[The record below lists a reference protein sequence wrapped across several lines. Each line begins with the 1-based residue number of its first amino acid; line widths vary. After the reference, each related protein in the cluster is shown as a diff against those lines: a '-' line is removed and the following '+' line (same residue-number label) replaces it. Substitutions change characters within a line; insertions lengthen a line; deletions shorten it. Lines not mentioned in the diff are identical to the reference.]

1 MEIAGERVDDLKLVL
16 AAPDDAPLVPSD
28 ILDLAGWMSVYYAVP
43 LGSCLRAI
51 IPSALWGE
59 SRLVATLVHPSA
71 APGGTS
77 QDVVSALKRAGGEL
91 LATALARQLQRPVW
105 DALQRL
111 VRAGAVRVETR
122 PADTGPAPGSREVL
136 VLLDALPSLTE
147 RDRVF
152 GRAWKQRAAFE
163 TVDSLGGEAT
173 VSTLRTTHGYSR
185 SVLNALAERGVAK
198 FETRKRLRDP
208 FSSVAGTPPHE
219 PSQEQTSAIGAIKT
233 TSTSSVVTLFGVT
246 GSGKTLVYLEAIREQ
261 VESGRGAIILV
272 PEISLTPQTIAR
284 VRGVFGDRVAVL
296 HSALSDGERA
306 DAWRALAAGTKT
318 VAVGARSAVFA
329 PVRELAAI
337 IIDEEHDSSYK
348 NGETPRYHARDV
360 ALKRAATQSAKVVLS
375 SATPSLETWSR
386 RDRGVVVRLPQR
398 VAAQELPRVE
408 MVDMRSEPKVRES
421 GPIPWSMKL
430 DRAVESKLQAGE
442 QVILLLNRRGFAHY
456 LQCTACGNVAGCP
469 QCSISLTVHRIPRR
483 LSCHY
488 CGFSD
493 TVPDVCAVCGS
504 RTQRSQGVGTQ
515 QLDRWL
521 SEWYPGARTARMDAD
536 TTGGKWSHQRILE
549 AFEGHEVDV
558 LFGTQMIAK
567 GLDFPGVTLVGVIDA
582 DTGLHLPDFR
592 AAERTF
598 QLISQVAGRSGRSQ
612 RGGEVLVQTRRPEH
626 YALVAAAHHDFE
638 GFAERELELRREP
651 PYPPHVWLVNVVISG
666 SGETVVAEAAVELG
680 RWMRA
685 MVAAKGAGGVDVV
698 GPSPAPIS
706 RIKGR
711 WRWHVLLRS
720 SNRSLLGKVIRYS
733 VRNVPKHLTQNLR
746 VVYDRDPVSLF

>member
-1 MEIAGERVDDLKLVL
+1 MEVAGERADDLKVVL

-59 SRLVATLVHPSA
+59 SRLVATLVRASA
-71 APGGTS
+71 APGGAS

-91 LATALARQLQRPVW
+91 SATALARRMQRPVW

-122 PADTGPAPGSREVL
+122 PADTGPAPGSHEVL

-147 RDRVF
+147 RDRMF

-173 VSTLRTTHGYSR
+173 VSTLGTTHGYSR

-219 PSQEQTSAIGAIKT
+219 PSQEQVSAIGAIKT

-246 GSGKTLVYLEAIREQ
+246 GSGKTLVYLEGIREQ

-329 PVRELAAI
+329 PVRKLAAI

-360 ALKRAATQSAKVVLS
+360 ALKRAAIQSAKVVLS

-386 RDRGVVVRLPQR
+386 RDRGIVVRLPQR
-398 VAAQELPRVE
+398 VAAQQLPRVE
-408 MVDMRSEPKVRES
+408 MVDVRS
-421 GPIPWSMKL
+421 
-430 DRAVESKLQAGE
+430 A
-442 QVILLLNRRGFAHY
+442 
-456 LQCTACGNVAGCP
+456 
-469 QCSISLTVHRIPRR
+469 
-483 LSCHY
+483 
-488 CGFSD
+488 
-493 TVPDVCAVCGS
+493 
-504 RTQRSQGVGTQ
+504 
-515 QLDRWL
+515 
-521 SEWYPGARTARMDAD
+521 
-536 TTGGKWSHQRILE
+536 
-549 AFEGHEVDV
+549 
-558 LFGTQMIAK
+558 
-567 GLDFPGVTLVGVIDA
+567 
-582 DTGLHLPDFR
+582 
-592 AAERTF
+592 
-598 QLISQVAGRSGRSQ
+598 QVAWSVLTLHHRAGSYPSAPPPARSIETSAR
-612 RGGEVLVQTRRPEH
+612 
-626 YALVAAAHHDFE
+626 
-638 GFAERELELRREP
+638 RRENP
-651 PYPPHVWLVNVVISG
+651 AGAVPCQHQSHPRVSHPGSLV
-666 SGETVVAEAAVELG
+666 L
-680 RWMRA
+680 
-685 MVAAKGAGGVDVV
+685 
-698 GPSPAPIS
+698 
-706 RIKGR
+706 
-711 WRWHVLLRS
+711 
-720 SNRSLLGKVIRYS
+720 
-733 VRNVPKHLTQNLR
+733 
-746 VVYDRDPVSLF
+746 